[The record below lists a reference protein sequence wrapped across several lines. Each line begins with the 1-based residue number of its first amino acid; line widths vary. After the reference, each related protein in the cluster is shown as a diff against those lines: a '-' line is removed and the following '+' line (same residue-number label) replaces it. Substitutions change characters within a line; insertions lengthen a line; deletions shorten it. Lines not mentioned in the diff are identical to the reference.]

1 MRARGV
7 TPIVADLDNGR
18 TLSRLAGLGNAVLH
32 SAPPQSDGARDLR
45 TRRLAAAI
53 SRGRLPPRRLVYIS
67 TSGIYGDCEGA
78 WVGEARPARPATARA
93 RRRAD
98 AEQVLRRLGRSLGVR
113 VSLLRAPGIYASDR
127 LPLERL
133 RRRDPVLAP
142 SEDVYTNHI
151 HADDLARIAAL
162 TLFRGRPGRA
172 YNAADDSALKM
183 GDYFDLIADS
193 FGLPRPPR
201 VSRREAGERLG
212 AASLSFMSESRR
224 LSNRRMKQELR
235 VRLRYPDVARGIAAA
250 RDRRA

>member
-78 WVGEARPARPATARA
+78 WVDEARPARPATARA

-98 AEQVLRRLGRSLGVR
+98 AEQVLRRLGRSLGVG
-113 VSLLRAPGIYASDR
+113 VSVLRAPGIYASDR

-142 SEDVYTNHI
+142 GEDVYTSHI
-151 HADDLARIAAL
+151 HADDLARIVAL

-172 YNAADDSALKM
+172 YNAADDSVLKM

-201 VSRREAGERLG
+201 VSRRQAGERLG

-224 LSNRRMKQELR
+224 LSNRRMKQELG

-250 RDRRA
+250 RDPRA